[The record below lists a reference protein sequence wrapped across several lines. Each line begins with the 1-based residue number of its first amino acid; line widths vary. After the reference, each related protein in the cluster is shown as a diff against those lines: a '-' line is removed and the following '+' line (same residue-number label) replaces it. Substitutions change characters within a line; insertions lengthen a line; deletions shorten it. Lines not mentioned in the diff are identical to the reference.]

1 MVYLERQKKKNYLQE
16 EYDKMITTLEKVKQ
30 LEKYLAINKSAV
42 DPVVETTINKLLVRE
57 NDRMVELKTRLARE
71 LSQFEKRY
79 DLQSDHFY
87 QRYEAGE
94 LGDDM
99 DFIEWAATI
108 EMLANVKIRLELL
121 EAVNN

>member
-1 MVYLERQKKKNYLQE
+1 
-16 EYDKMITTLEKVKQ
+16 MISTLEKVKQ
-30 LEKYLAINKSAV
+30 LEKYLAINNSAV
-42 DPVVETTINKLLVRE
+42 DPVVETTINKLFVRE
-57 NDRMVELKTRLARE
+57 YDRMVELKTRLARE

-99 DFIEWAATI
+99 DFIEWAATV
-108 EMLANVKIRLELL
+108 EMLMNANRRLELL
-121 EAVNN
+121 EAVNSQ